1 MLKKFSFSCQKGQS
15 LVEYALILA
24 LISVACVGSLG
35 NIGDAANTTLSK
47 ISLTMNGASGG
58 GGSPPIVGGPGQ
70 QMMGNSPVI

>member
-1 MLKKFSFSCQKGQS
+1 MKRYYCSKGQS

-47 ISLTMNGASGG
+47 ISSTMNGASSGG
-58 GGSPPIVGGPGQ
+58 GTPPIVA
-70 QMMGNSPVI
+70 NDPVMLAPPPDVI